1 MTDKTPYT
9 PTVVEREDIFQTIL
23 DGVRAGSIA
32 NPVQTANDLIQCLTV
47 LNQSSDP
54 SGSTNTQRQ
63 DLP

>member
-47 LNQSSDP
+47 LNQSNDP
-54 SGSTNTQRQ
+54 SGSINTQRQ

>member
-54 SGSTNTQRQ
+54 SGSINTQRQ